1 MSNTILEKPKVT
13 FEYIHS
19 CYTEDNRE
27 GSMNDRVWVKANELT
42 THPDGTVTVKPVF
55 RFHQNPQRDFWI
67 TKKVFQKHEFK
78 LETEYLDRLN
88 HYTTTQRDM
97 VRQIQYKLGKPY
109 KHGMRAVEAF
119 RRTYV
124 YKTDIDINSVVKIK
138 EYKDKYKYETLSGI
152 TYAVQDIE
160 FDMNGKL
167 GMIIFSMSF
176 KDKAYQVVLRDWVGE
191 GDTPEEYVKFISEE
205 LPEIKERNIK
215 LEIDFV
221 TNMVDGIQR
230 MYKKANEWMPD
241 FIGFWNIN
249 YDMTIIENI
258 LKDAGV
264 NPADVFSHPSVPPE
278 YRFFHYRRGPLVKR
292 KDDGSSRPLAT
303 SEQWHTVFTPA
314 PYYFIDPAS
323 LYRSL
328 RKMKAE
334 PSYSLDNLT
343 TKLLGK
349 GKYHVDHPLL
359 KGMLTGSAR
368 WHMTMQK
375 HFKKEYCAYGLID
388 CIRVEQF
395 DEETGDVQTKL
406 PLLLGNSQIKDF
418 NSNPRKLCD
427 AFHTFCLD
435 EGQVIS
441 TTSDQMK
448 TKLDSLVVG
457 KDLWINIVE
466 ATHLEDVGLKLV
478 DDDMFMNS
486 RLTLHNFDLDL
497 ISAYPMIGILLGLCR
512 RNTVFEICKIQ
523 GIDSFKHR
531 YICVN
536 LTGGDANAITTC
548 QDLFK
553 LDGLDTLHTKFA
565 AAHNIPVA
573 KFGVTHHF
581 TE

>member
-1 MSNTILEKPKVT
+1 MGADNTHI

-19 CYTEDNRE
+19 CYVEDKRE
-27 GSMNDRVWVKANELT
+27 GSMNDRVYVKANKIVT
-42 THPDGTVTVKPVF
+42 NPDGSQTVTPEF
-55 RFHQNPQRDFWI
+55 RYHENVQRDFWI

-88 HYTTTQRDM
+88 HYQCTQRDLA
-97 VRQIQYKLGKPY
+97 RQIQYKLGRPY
-109 KHGMRAVEAF
+109 KQGMRLPEVF
-119 RRTYV
+119 RSPYV
-124 YKTDIDINSVVKIK
+124 YGADIDINSVVKIK
-138 EYKDKYKYETLSGI
+138 KYKDKYKYETLSGI

-221 TNMVDGIQR
+221 HNMVDGIRR
-230 MYKKANEWMPD
+230 MYAKANEWMPD

-249 YDMTIIENI
+249 YDMTIIEGI
-258 LKDAGV
+258 LRDASV
-264 NPADVFSHPSVPPE
+264 DPADIFSHPSVPPE
-278 YRFFHYRRGPLVKR
+278 YRHFEYKRGPLVKR
-292 KDDGSSRPLAT
+292 KDDGTSRPLAV

-314 PYYFIDPAS
+314 PFYFIDPAS

-334 PSYSLDNLT
+334 PSYSLDYLT
-343 TKLLGK
+343 TKKLGK
-349 GKYHVDHPLL
+349 GKYHVEHELL
-359 KGMLTGSAR
+359 KGMIVGSGR

-375 HFKKEYCAYGLID
+375 YFKKEYCAYGLID

-395 DEETGDVQTKL
+395 DEDTGDVCTKL

-427 AFHTFCLD
+427 AFHTFTL
-435 EGQVIS
+435 ENNQVIS

-448 TKLDSLVVG
+448 TKLDEMVVG

-466 ATHLEDVGLKLV
+466 ATHLENVGLRLV
-478 DDDMFMNS
+478 DDPMFMES
-486 RLTLHNFDLDL
+486 RTTIHNFDLDL

-512 RNTVFEICKIQ
+512 RNTVYEICKVQ
-523 GIDSFKHR
+523 GLDSFKHR
-531 YICVN
+531 YAMVN
-536 LTGGDANAITTC
+536 LTGGDANAVTTC
-548 QDLFK
+548 QDIFK
-553 LDGLDTLHTKFA
+553 LKGLDELHKDFA
-565 AAHNIPVA
+565 AAFGLEVA
-573 KFGVTHHF
+573 EFGKNRDF
-581 TE
+581 A